1 MRVIGT
7 AGHVDHGKSTLV
19 AALTGTHPD
28 RLKEEQEREM
38 TIDLGFAWL
47 TLADG
52 EEVGIVDVPGH
63 RDFIENMLAGIGGID
78 LALFVVAADEG
89 VMPQT
94 REHLAILDIL
104 KIPAGVIALTKID
117 LAPDDEWLD
126 LIELDVRD
134 ALAGSVLA
142 DAPMVRVSARSGAGI
157 AELIQLLAQSLASQ
171 PRRLNTG
178 KARLPVDRVFTVA
191 GFGTVVTGTLL
202 DGDLKVGEEVAILP
216 AGLRGRIRGLQS
228 HKQKE
233 SSAPPGS
240 RTAINISGVDANQ
253 LRRGDVVCKPGVY
266 SPTQRFDAQ
275 FDLIKDSRI
284 PLRHDMEVKLF
295 VGAQEVVARVRL
307 LGADEI
313 LPGGTGWLQIE
324 PREAVVVARGDRY
337 VLRRPSPGETL
348 GGGMIVEAH
357 PGRRY
362 KRFAPGLLERLQ
374 VLMKGN
380 PAEVLL
386 QTSSAAG
393 IVPGSALIKLTSLPQ
408 REAVSQMQELVAQQS
423 LVCLEPQRGMP
434 EALVASRGV
443 MNAVTDKMQQVLTRY
458 HQSFSLRAGMPREEL
473 KSRLNL
479 EARVYN
485 ALVQTWTEQELL
497 NDGGQQIGLS
507 SHKVEFNSDQQ
518 TKVTALLKKFE
529 EAPFSPPGVRECVD
543 EVGEEIFNAMLAL
556 GLLFPVSK
564 EVVFRGGD
572 FEEILNRLR
581 AEWGNGTPFSM
592 AQVRDLLRTSRKYS
606 LAVLEYLDEQKVT
619 LREGDTRKMVKPDLS
634 S

>member
-275 FDLIKDSRI
+275 FDLIKDSSI

-497 NDGGQQIGLS
+497 NDGGQQIGLR